1 MSEIRVEQLPGRT
14 VVSTGRKWEKVVGYS
29 RAVRMGNQIA
39 VTGTIG
45 MRPNGSIPETA
56 AEQLQAALE
65 TVIASIEALGGSVN
79 DVIRTRMFV
88 VNIDEWE
95 RIGAVHAQF
104 FGEVRPATSMIE
116 ISRLA
121 DPMALVEVEAD
132 AVIL

>member
-1 MSEIRVEQLPGRT
+1 MSEMRVEQLPGRT

-45 MRPNGSIPETA
+45 MCPNGSIPETA
-56 AEQLQAALE
+56 AEQLQVAFK
-65 TVIASIEALGGSVN
+65 TVIAAIEALGGSAN

-95 RIGAVHAQF
+95 QIGAVHAKF
-104 FGEVRPATSMIE
+104 FGDVRPATSMIE
-116 ISRLA
+116 ITRLV
-121 DPMALVEVEAD
+121 DPMALVEAEAD